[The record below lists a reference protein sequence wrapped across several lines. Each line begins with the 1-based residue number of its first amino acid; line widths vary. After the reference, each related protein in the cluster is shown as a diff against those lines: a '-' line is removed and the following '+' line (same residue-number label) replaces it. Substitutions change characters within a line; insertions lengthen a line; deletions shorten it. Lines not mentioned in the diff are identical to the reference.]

1 MVRCVFLPQTL
12 KVLMSEEFSEEEV
25 PDEDTTPVGGP
36 SVITFQDLSKRPEIS
51 APDRALKKAFMV
63 RTS

>member
-1 MVRCVFLPQTL
+1 
-12 KVLMSEEFSEEEV
+12 MSEEFSEEEV